1 MPAPCFKHV
10 AILIPCYNE
19 ETTVA
24 KVVEDFY
31 RSLPG
36 AIVYVFDNNSSDKT
50 IEVARNAGAVVR
62 EVQFQG
68 KGSVLRRMFADV
80 EADIYVLVDGDD
92 TYDAAQAPELITSLT
107 AAGLDM
113 VVGMRQTEERAAY
126 RTGHRFGKALLT
138 RCVGVIFGQSFKD
151 MLSGYRIFSRR
162 YVKSF
167 PAHSMGFETETEL
180 TVHAL
185 ELRMPVL
192 EVRSSY
198 RSRPEGSISKLNTYR
213 DGIRILWTIFSLFKS
228 ERPLLAFSLGFM
240 ACALTSVAL
249 AIPLFETYF
258 STGLVPRLPTAL
270 LCVALML
277 LGAILLVCGIV
288 LDTVTRGRIEAKRF
302 AYLSIPGPTK
312 KDLDRSCRDVS

>member
-1 MPAPCFKHV
+1 MPDSCFNHV
-10 AILIPCYNE
+10 AVLIPCYNE
-19 ETTVA
+19 ETTIG
-24 KVVEDFY
+24 KVVGDFCH
-31 RSLPG
+31 SLPG
-36 AIVYVFDNNSSDKT
+36 AKVYVFDNNSSDKT
-50 IEVARNAGAVVR
+50 IEVARNAGAIVR

-68 KGSVLRRMFADV
+68 KGNVIRRMFADI
-80 EADIYVLVDGDD
+80 EADVYVLVDGDD
-92 TYDAAQAPELITSLT
+92 TYDAAQAPELISSLT

-113 VVGMRQTEERAAY
+113 VVGMRQTEEQAAY
-126 RTGHRFGKALLT
+126 RTGHRFGNVLLT
-138 RCVGVIFGQSFKD
+138 RCVGVIFGRSLKD

-167 PAHSMGFETETEL
+167 PAHSTGFETETEL

-185 ELRMPVL
+185 ELSMPIL

-198 RSRPEGSISKLNTYR
+198 GSRPEGSTSKLSTYR
-213 DGIRILWTIFSLFKS
+213 DGIRILWTIISLFKS
-228 ERPLLAFSLGFM
+228 ERPLLAFSIGFI

-288 LDTVTRGRIEAKRF
+288 LDTVTLGRIEAKRF
-302 AYLSIPGPTK
+302 AYLSIPGPARRT
-312 KDLDRSCRDVS
+312 LDRSCQDVS